1 MEPNRCRILQP
12 KCSFSSFAW
21 CVFLIYSL
29 PVVLGCGARGSGR
42 LRAWRKPGWSAAAP
56 PGASAGCRPR
66 PAHSDTHGNTGERQ
80 AHFYLATHSYPFV
93 PMPRASITEAQRD
106 TRPCPPAAAQPG
118 GECCWMPAGRLRG
131 KQFLLT
137 GCVIYLREVCQALK
151 GQSCSLSPCSRL
163 TDEEPASG
171 GSVTRI
177 CTAECA
183 DGEHLRTSS
192 AFLGP

>member
-1 MEPNRCRILQP
+1 MSHLAAKVQFLLVRMVRVSDLQLTCGSWLRC
-12 KCSFSSFAW
+12 A
-21 CVFLIYSL
+21 
-29 PVVLGCGARGSGR
+29 R
-42 LRAWRKPGWSAAAP
+42 LRPSPGVEEAGWSAAAP

-177 CTAECA
+177 CTGECA